1 MPNNDISNELRALI
15 AAHGELIGQI
25 QAVKQLHGDEQRP
38 LPKLQD
44 IESREQ
50 QARFS
55 LIAWEP
61 STANE
66 ASAKL
71 THLIVFALCM
81 RMPLDDNALERI
93 LESVRPFR
101 RSR

>member
-1 MPNNDISNELRALI
+1 MPNDNVSNELRALI
-15 AAHGELIGQI
+15 TAHRELIRQI
-25 QAVKQLHGDEQRP
+25 QAVKQLYGDEERQ

-50 QARFS
+50 KARFS

-61 STANE
+61 TTADE

-71 THLIVFALCM
+71 THLVVFALRM
-81 RMPLDDNALERI
+81 RMPLDDNALDRI

-101 RSR
+101 RHR